1 VACRT
6 VVDSTVCVAN
16 LRELRLSARITT
28 LTYGHDGRFL
38 MQRFIKRRLGAVI
51 LLGLLSPLAAC
62 GGSDS
67 SSGLSSA
74 TDEHNKADVAFATN
88 MIPHHAQG
96 VQMAEMVIAIDSN
109 NKMATLAGEIQ
120 DAQRSQ
126 IETMTGWL
134 KAWGE
139 PAPMDMGGG
148 MGHGGMSMPGMT
160 GLMTPQQMQRLTT
173 TSSTKF
179 DELWL
184 QMMVK
189 HHQGAIDMANTE
201 LRNGQN
207 SDAKALAQQIID
219 SQQAQITTMNRWL
232 RHHIK

>member
-28 LTYGHDGRFL
+28 LTHGHDGRFL
-38 MQRFIKRRLGAVI
+38 MQRFMKRRLGAVI
-51 LLGLLSPLAAC
+51 LLGLLGPLAAC
-62 GGSDS
+62 GGNDS
-67 SSGLSSA
+67 SSGLSSG
-74 TDEHNKADVAFATN
+74 TDAHNKADVAFVTN

-96 VQMAEMVIAIDSN
+96 VQMAKMVTTIDSN
-109 NKMATLAGEIQ
+109 NKVATLAGEIQ
-120 DAQRSQ
+120 NAQRSQ
-126 IETMTGWL
+126 IEIMTGWL

-139 PAPMDMGGG
+139 PAPMDMGG

-160 GLMTPQQMQRLTT
+160 GLMTPHQMQLLTK

-179 DELWL
+179 DQLWL

-201 LRNGQN
+201 LRNGEN
-207 SDAKALAQQIID
+207 TDAKALAQQIID

-232 RHHIK
+232 RNHIQ